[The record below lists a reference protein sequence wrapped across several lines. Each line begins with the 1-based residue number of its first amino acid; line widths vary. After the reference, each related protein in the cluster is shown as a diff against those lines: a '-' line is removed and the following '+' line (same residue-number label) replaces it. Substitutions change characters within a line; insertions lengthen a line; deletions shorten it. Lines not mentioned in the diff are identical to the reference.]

1 MKTNQQ
7 IVTRERKLCR
17 ELRLIEN
24 GNMLSQ
30 CQQRKPLKTRL
41 LFALLLQE
49 FATCKHT
56 KGTTIETRSR
66 V

>member
-49 FATCKHT
+49 FATCKLT
-56 KGTTIETRSR
+56 KVKHRET
-66 V
+66 